1 MTFGYEV
8 IAAGKVASDKNRVI
22 ARQLTEHLPIVV
34 AQISLLDKRPI
45 VNNAF
50 DVIKNRIG

>member
-8 IAAGKVASDKNRVI
+8 IAAGKVASDKISVI